1 MNARRQGDETPN
13 SSVVSET
20 IELLANSSFGCQIM
34 DRIRRTVTKYLN
46 DEKSHNAININIF
59 QRMNHITDQ
68 LYEVEI
74 VQPEIEDWEPI
85 IVGFSILQYAKLRML
100 EHFYYF
106 FEKFCDS
113 DKFEEIEID
122 TDSLYLAL

>member
-1 MNARRQGDETPN
+1 
-13 SSVVSET
+13 
-20 IELLANSSFGCQIM
+20 M

-46 DEKSHNAININIF
+46 DEKSHNAININMF

-68 LYEVEI
+68 LYEVEL
-74 VQPEIEDWEPI
+74 VKPEIEDWEPI

-106 FEKFCDS
+106 FERFCDS

-122 TDSLYLAL
+122 TDSLYLALWGENLEDAVFPEKQSWVEWTTFYRF